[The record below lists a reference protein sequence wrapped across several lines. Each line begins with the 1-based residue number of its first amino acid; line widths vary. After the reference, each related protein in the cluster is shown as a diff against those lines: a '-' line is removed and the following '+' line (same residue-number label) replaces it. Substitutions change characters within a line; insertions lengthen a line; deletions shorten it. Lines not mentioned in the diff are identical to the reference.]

1 VLDQIVRP
9 VIDNTIREQ
18 ANGVR
23 CAQASATLAL

>member
-9 VIDNTIREQ
+9 LIDDTIREQ
-18 ANGVR
+18 VNGVR